1 MPGTV
6 VILTALPIEYQ
17 SVRAHLINPRE
28 ETHPKGNVY
37 ERGVFSSNSRSIEV
51 GIVQIR
57 KGNVKAGVQT
67 ERAIS
72 YFKPD
77 VVFFV
82 GVAGGLKDV
91 RLRDVVAAEKVY
103 GYESGK
109 AMLSFQPRPDMG
121 IPSFR
126 MIERAQAEA
135 RKDNWLQQLVGAVPK
150 QQPLVFIGPIAA
162 GEKVVASKRSSIFKF
177 LKSNYGDAL
186 AVEMEGYGF
195 LEAAHANKDVD

>member
-1 MPGTV
+1 M
-6 VILTALPIEYQ
+6 
-17 SVRAHLINPRE
+17 
-28 ETHPKGNVY
+28 
-37 ERGVFSSNSRSIEV
+37 SIEV

-91 RLRDVVAAEKVY
+91 RLGDVVAAEKVY

-109 AMLSFQPRPDMG
+109 AMLSF
-121 IPSFR
+121 
-126 MIERAQAEA
+126 
-135 RKDNWLQQLVGAVPK
+135 KT
-150 QQPLVFIGPIAA
+150 
-162 GEKVVASKRSSIFKF
+162 
-177 LKSNYGDAL
+177 
-186 AVEMEGYGF
+186 GYGHPF
-195 LEAAHANKDVD
+195 FPHDRTGSG